1 MIAKRFSACQTE
13 IARIQCPDVT
23 IATAG
28 FIRDDTGTLS
38 CSGVPLETIIA
49 RVGTPAYVY
58 SGALVLQDWRRLDR
72 VFAPVPHAL
81 HYALKANST
90 LALLR
95 LLHAEGARAV
105 AN

>member
-38 CSGVPLETIIA
+38 CSGVPL
-49 RVGTPAYVY
+49 
-58 SGALVLQDWRRLDR
+58 
-72 VFAPVPHAL
+72 
-81 HYALKANST
+81 
-90 LALLR
+90 
-95 LLHAEGARAV
+95 
-105 AN
+105 